1 MAISD
6 CVTFFSSELR
16 IVWNYWGLGLG
27 GGGFERMLPSVFF
40 LTSSHLSAFDI
51 NRCSFP
57 PIISFPQTISP
68 TDAANHEEDHDDV
81 EQSCCGLQ
89 TESNNLYYIID
100 NVKINIDKC
109 LSPAVCKL
117 ELAKSPKL
125 NLTANRVNFFSL
137 LVSFHL
143 IGRQKDYM
151 SMPILCFAFYHWV
164 SLNKDKRLSMCN
176 HLSVSCQLTE

>member
-1 MAISD
+1 
-6 CVTFFSSELR
+6 
-16 IVWNYWGLGLG
+16 
-27 GGGFERMLPSVFF
+27 MLPSVFF

-109 LSPAVCKL
+109 LSPAVAKL

-125 NLTANRVNFFSL
+125 NLTANRVNIFSL
-137 LVSFHL
+137 QVSFHL
-143 IGRQKDYM
+143 IGCQKDYM
-151 SMPILCFAFYHWV
+151 PMPNTVFCIL
-164 SLNKDKRLSMCN
+164 SLSQFKQRQKCVNVQPSERFLPIN
-176 HLSVSCQLTE
+176 